1 MKKNNTTS
9 GCLTIFAAIVAIAVV
24 IFFISASHTYADLGS
39 FGIIQKYQYQKTKKV
54 AYRSPTPNRSEL
66 AHSP

>member
-24 IFFISASHTYADLGS
+24 IFFIALAMPLMLILGS
-39 FGIIQKYQYQKTKKV
+39 FGIIQKNIQIPKDKRLLSQ
-54 AYRSPTPNRSEL
+54 SL
-66 AHSP
+66 